1 MGAPIL
7 TAADRN
13 EIVRLYKLG
22 VNTSE
27 IAEMFGVRRSYPT
40 TLAQRYGATLRR
52 PLINLPVAP
61 KKPKSAPVR
70 ETADVMWLGGLAG
83 ELGIRSYQITKMVQ
97 HRGLAKD
104 DRMEMI
110 ISLPYVSISEGEA
123 MGRYL
128 RPAR

>member
-7 TAADRN
+7 TTEDRN
-13 EIVRLYKLG
+13 ESVRLYKLG
-22 VNTSE
+22 VNTTE

-52 PLINLPVAP
+52 PLINLPAP
-61 KKPKSAPVR
+61 KKLKPAPAPVK
-70 ETADVMWLGGLAG
+70 VVSPGGLAG
-83 ELGIRSYQITKMVQ
+83 ELGIRAYQVTKMVQ

-104 DRMEMI
+104 DRLEMF
-110 ISLPYVSISEGEA
+110 ISLPYLSITA
-123 MGRYL
+123 DAAQGRYL